1 MNKDL
6 NAPIFPTVLA
16 CCVRKAASTVFHPT
30 LSHSQSLRQ
39 AHVLSPPM
47 TNAKKKTGLAL
58 LPLISKKQTK
68 KKNREQ
74 GTPVSS
80 SNHGNSSEL
89 LYMTFV
95 RPIEI

>member
-1 MNKDL
+1 
-6 NAPIFPTVLA
+6 
-16 CCVRKAASTVFHPT
+16 
-30 LSHSQSLRQ
+30 
-39 AHVLSPPM
+39 M
-47 TNAKKKTGLAL
+47 TNAKKKDRTGFAATYF
-58 LPLISKKQTK
+58 KETDK